1 MAKAK
6 RKTKTRAKSPAQ
18 IVATI
23 NGHQLDK
30 ALYDRYI
37 SHFQS
42 RAQANRDATV
52 EKKVEFAIEDT
63 TYPHRPSKR
72 SGDILHGVH
81 TELMTCLHA
90 VGLVSRWPWHQ
101 DGFIKSTAL
110 DLLQKTAE
118 KASNLS
124 KVIEAYR
131 NAVSLEDSQHVQE
144 WVKLDSALA
153 GCVKVPHGN

>member
-6 RKTKTRAKSPAQ
+6 RKAKTRAKSATK

-30 ALYDRYI
+30 VLYDRYI

-42 RAQANRDATV
+42 RAQTNRDATI
-52 EKKVEFAIEDT
+52 EKKIEFAIEDT

-72 SGDILHGVH
+72 SGDILDGVR

-90 VGLVSRWPWHQ
+90 VNLVSRWPWHQ
-101 DGFIKSTAL
+101 DGFIKNTAL
-110 DLLQKTAE
+110 DVLQKAAE

-124 KVIEAYR
+124 RVIEAYR
-131 NAVSLEDSQHVQE
+131 NAVSLEDSQHVQD
-144 WVKLDSALA
+144 WVKLDNRLA
-153 GCVKVPHGN
+153 DCAELQHGN